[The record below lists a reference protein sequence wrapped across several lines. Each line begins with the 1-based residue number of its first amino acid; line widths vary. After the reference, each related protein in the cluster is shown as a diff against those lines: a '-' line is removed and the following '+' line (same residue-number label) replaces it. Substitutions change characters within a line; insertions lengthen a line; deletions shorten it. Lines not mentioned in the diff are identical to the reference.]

1 MADTLIAM
9 SGGVDS
15 SVAALLCVRQGLDCA
30 GVTLRLFSNGDVC
43 RASDKTCCSLEDA
56 EDARSVARRLGMPHY
71 VFNFTDAFGTEVID
85 RFVCAYGAGR
95 TPNPCI
101 DCNRYM
107 KFGLLFRRMQALGA
121 DRIVTGHY
129 ARVERSGDRWLLK
142 KAADE
147 TKDQSYVLYALT
159 QEQLAHTLLP
169 LGALH
174 KSETRRLA
182 EENGFL
188 NAHKR
193 ESQDICFV
201 PDGDYAAFI
210 ERRQGEACPPGNFVD
225 REGRVLGGHRGLI
238 RYTVGQHRH
247 LGLGGPEIRYVLE
260 KRPETNEVVLGP
272 ERALY
277 VGALEAE
284 DFNWIAQAGPPET
297 PLRVTARTRYHQR
310 EAAATVRQG
319 ENGRVRVDFDVPQR
333 AVAPGQA
340 VVLYDGDTVVG
351 GGTIVRGLNG
361 AV

>member
-1 MADTLIAM
+1 MADALIAM

-15 SVAALLCVRQGLDCA
+15 SVAALLCVQQGLDCA
-30 GVTLRLFSNGDVC
+30 GVTLRLFSNGDEG

-56 EDARSVARRLGMPHY
+56 EDARGVARRLGIPHY
-71 VFNFTDAFGTEVID
+71 VFNFTDAFGEEVIG
-85 RFVCAYGAGR
+85 RFVRDYEAGR

-107 KFGLLFRRMQALGA
+107 KFGLLFQRMRELGA
-121 DRIVTGHY
+121 NWVVTGHY
-129 ARVERSGDRWLLK
+129 ARIEEAGGRWLLK

-147 TKDQSYVLYALT
+147 SKDQSYVLYALT

-188 NAHKR
+188 NAQKR

-210 ERRQGEACPPGNFVD
+210 ERRLGEACPPGRFVD
-225 REGRVLGGHRGLI
+225 LEGRVLGEHRGLI
-238 RYTVGQHRH
+238 RYTVGQRRG
-247 LGLGGPEIRYVLE
+247 LGLGGPETRYVLE

-272 ERALY
+272 EQALY
-277 VGALEAE
+277 AGALEAE
-284 DFNWIAQAGPPET
+284 DFNWISLDGPPPA

-310 EAAATVRQG
+310 EADAVVRQ
-319 ENGRVRVDFDVPQR
+319 EADGRVRVDFDAPQR

-351 GGTIVRGLNG
+351 GGTIVRALERTL
-361 AV
+361 